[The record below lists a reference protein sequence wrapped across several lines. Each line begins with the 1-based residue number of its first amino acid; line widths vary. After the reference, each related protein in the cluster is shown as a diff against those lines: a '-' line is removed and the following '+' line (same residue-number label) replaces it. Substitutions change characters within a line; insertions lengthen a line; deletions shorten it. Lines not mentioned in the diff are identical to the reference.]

1 MKEPAPPIQSSLH
14 QDERHNVNP
23 LITSKHLKNSSES
36 TTVIMTDQSPDT
48 STLDKKEPVPVTA
61 SNKSK
66 KALKRSKMMNTIKN
80 RKMRKKIDVKTNVV
94 QKDARKPKAK
104 DVIVEEEDS
113 LHATMDL
120 GGTTIPA
127 EPIKIDSSA

>member
-104 DVIVEEEDS
+104 DIIVEEEDS

-127 EPIKIDSSA
+127 EPIKIDSST

>member
-1 MKEPAPPIQSSLH
+1 
-14 QDERHNVNP
+14 
-23 LITSKHLKNSSES
+23 
-36 TTVIMTDQSPDT
+36 MTDQSPDT

-127 EPIKIDSSA
+127 EPIKIDSST

>member
-127 EPIKIDSSA
+127 EPIKIDSST